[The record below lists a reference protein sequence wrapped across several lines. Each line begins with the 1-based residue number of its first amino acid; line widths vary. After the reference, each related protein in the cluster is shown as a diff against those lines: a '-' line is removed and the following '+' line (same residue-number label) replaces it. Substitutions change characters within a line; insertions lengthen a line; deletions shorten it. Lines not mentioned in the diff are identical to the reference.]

1 MPQPFDTSSLH
12 DATLMYFNMA
22 WESGEVTFHLR
33 TANNPRVE
41 LRVVDV
47 TALTATRR
55 FEWGPSA
62 SVNTVTI
69 STDRVVLEMQSGD
82 VMTVTGRGNAEPEM
96 GE

>member
-1 MPQPFDTSSLH
+1 MPQPFDTATLH
-12 DATLMYFNMA
+12 DATLMYFDLA

-33 TANNPRVE
+33 TANHPRVE

-47 TALTATRR
+47 TALTATRQ

-69 STDRVVLEMQSGD
+69 STDMVVLEMQSGD
-82 VMTVTGRGNAEPEM
+82 VLTVTGRCNAGAEM